1 MRVGRGAAAV
11 GALVAALAWGVAS
24 DARAQVVEV
33 GEGEQSYALGGY
45 LRAFSALSHPPV
57 ELPGFERPISQT
69 VNLLRLEHRAA
80 IARSVNLEVHNRLAW
95 VQGPQV
101 GAVGVGVTPEP
112 DRSLDLSF
120 DLVDTDDVT
129 LDHDLD
135 RAVLR
140 LYAGD
145 ADVSLGRQAITW
157 GSAQLFTATD
167 LWSPFSPYE
176 LDTSQKRGVDA
187 ARAVW
192 SPFGPSE
199 LELIVADRGSLRD
212 LSGGAKLQVF
222 GRRLDGFF
230 GLAKSWDQIAAVGG
244 ARAEAGAWTV
254 HAEANLPARI
264 MEAEAGRDP
273 EPGIQLP
280 RATIGATRFH
290 QDWIATAEVHVNGAG
305 AGDPDDYAQRLTD
318 PDLVRGETFWLGRY
332 YAGGTLAWVPTV
344 EWTLTAGSLVNLRD
358 PSALGLATVEYELVE
373 SLALSA
379 GWAGGFGRSPELS
392 IAPGAP
398 ELDPRSEFGIYGQT
412 GYVQV
417 ALFL

>member
-1 MRVGRGAAAV
+1 MRRRWTAAA
-11 GALVAALAWGVAS
+11 GALAAALVASEA
-24 DARAQVVEV
+24 DARIVDV
-33 GEGEQSYALGGY
+33 GEGEYRYTLGGY
-45 LRAFSALSHPPV
+45 LRAFSALAHPPI
-57 ELPGFERPISQT
+57 ELPGFERPISQG
-69 VNLLRLEHRAA
+69 VNLSRLEHRVA
-80 IARSVNLEVHNRLAW
+80 IGRSANVEVHNRLAW

-101 GAVGVGVTPEP
+101 GAVGVGVTPQP
-112 DRSLDLSF
+112 DRSLDLSY
-120 DLVDTDDVT
+120 DLVDTSDVT
-129 LDHDLD
+129 LEHDLD

-145 ADVSLGRQAITW
+145 VDVSLGRQAITW
-157 GSAQLFTATD
+157 GSAQLFTGAD
-167 LWSPFSPYE
+167 LWSPFSPFE

-187 ARAVW
+187 ARAVL
-192 SPFGPSE
+192 SPFGTSE
-199 LELIVADRGSLRD
+199 LEVVVADRGSLRD

-222 GRRLDGFF
+222 GARLDGFF
-230 GLAKSWDQIAAVGG
+230 GVAKSWDQIAAVGG
-244 ARAEAGAWTV
+244 ARTETGAWTLQ
-254 HAEANLPARI
+254 AEANLPARI
-264 MEAEAGRDP
+264 TEADAGRAP

-280 RATIGATRFH
+280 RATVGATRFH
-290 QDWIATAEVHVNGAG
+290 QDWTVIFEAHLNGAG
-305 AGDPDDYAQRLTD
+305 AGDPDDYGQRLTD

-392 IAPGAP
+392 MVGGEPA
-398 ELDPRSEFGIYGQT
+398 LDPRSEFGVYGQT
-412 GYVQV
+412 GYVEV